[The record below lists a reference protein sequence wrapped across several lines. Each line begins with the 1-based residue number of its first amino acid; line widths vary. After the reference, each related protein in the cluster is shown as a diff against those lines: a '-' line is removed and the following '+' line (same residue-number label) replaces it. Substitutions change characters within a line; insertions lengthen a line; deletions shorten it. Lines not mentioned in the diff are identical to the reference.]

1 MKRNLKEIAD
11 RMINELDVPE
21 YNCFPSTWDGEDFW
35 KISIE
40 VMNAV
45 DGKVYLIAQQDKRTG
60 EHEFY
65 TEVVHYGRH
74 LSSDDRHGKTKNY
87 PSMMHMIKAFNK
99 AYLKEVC

>member
-1 MKRNLKEIAD
+1 MKRNLDEIAK

-21 YNCFPSTWDGEDFW
+21 YNCFPSVYETEDFW
-35 KISIE
+35 KVSIE
-40 VMNAV
+40 VMNAI
-45 DGKVYLIAQQDKRTG
+45 DGKVYLVAQQNKHTG
-60 EHEFY
+60 EYEFG

-74 LSSDDRHGKTKNY
+74 LSSNDRYGKTKNY